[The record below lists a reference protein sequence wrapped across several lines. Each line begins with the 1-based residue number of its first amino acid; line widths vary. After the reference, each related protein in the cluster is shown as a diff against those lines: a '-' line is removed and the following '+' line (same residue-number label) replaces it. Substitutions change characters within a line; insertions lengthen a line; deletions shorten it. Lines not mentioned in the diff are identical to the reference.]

1 MASCIR
7 VYATHVH
14 HARSRPSHWSGGS
27 RSVRCGRVANL
38 AGGDAAR
45 FGSYG
50 DRRRH
55 GAGRGKRWSRPG
67 TGCQAPGGANAET
80 RPEHAPSQVLGVLP
94 QVGPALVR
102 ELVSARNERP
112 LTSLEDARSRVRGLG
127 PAISDQIAPYLRFE
141 PAAGSRADEVTSSPG
156 DRTVKKPRAT
166 KRKKPRSQPP
176 APAPTHLVAQSTV
189 PGVE

>member
-1 MASCIR
+1 MS
-7 VYATHVH
+7 TMPG
-14 HARSRPSHWSGGS
+14 PSPVTGAVGRAACDAAGS
-27 RSVRCGRVANL
+27 RIWPVGTRRVL
-38 AGGDAAR
+38 AATVIAAALGLAVGSAGVDPAPDAGLPVAR
-45 FGSYG
+45 TLKL
-50 DRRRH
+50 D
-55 GAGRGKRWSRPG
+55 PN
-67 TGCQAPGGANAET
+67 T
-80 RPEHAPSQVLGVLP
+80 APSQVLGVLP
-94 QVGPALVR
+94 QFGPALVR

-127 PAISDQIAPYLRFE
+127 PAISDQIAPYLEFK
-141 PAAGSRADEVTSSPG
+141 PAAGSRPDQVTSSPG